1 MKRGP
6 PGSTRTDTLF
16 PYTALFRSLS
26 EVPAETVVVRSSMDD
41 KPADECWSEKQ
52 PWRRQER
59 SLMGNPSRL
68 HRGRPDG
75 PPRASVITRHE
86 LGQSLRMAHRPYRS
100 DERRVGKE
108 CVSTC
113 SSRWA
118 PPQ

>member
-1 MKRGP
+1 M
-6 PGSTRTDTLF
+6 LV
-16 PYTALFRSLS
+16 

-75 PPRASVITRHE
+75 PPRASVLTRHE
-86 LGQSLRMAHRPYRS
+86 LGQPRRMAHRPYPRS
-100 DERRVGKE
+100 AEHTSELQSLMRISYAVFCLKKKLQKI
-108 CVSTC
+108 TK
-113 SSRWA
+113 
-118 PPQ
+118 